1 MIFWF
6 RLILILRSNTMKLFS
21 IISVLSS
28 SILISSIAF
37 SAEKPLPT
45 RIEIKKAYETDE
57 AFKNFHNNPNIPQI
71 IDFDIIKCSE
81 TGSGYLV
88 DLKGRYK
95 RYDYKC
101 RLILSLDNGIDYEE
115 VLSLYRNG
123 NSKLFVMHSF
133 YRNDPLRNHFP

>member
-1 MIFWF
+1 
-6 RLILILRSNTMKLFS
+6 MKLFS
-21 IISVLSS
+21 IMSVLSS
-28 SILISSIAF
+28 SILISSVAF

-45 RIEIKKAYETDE
+45 KIEIKNAYETDKS
-57 AFKNFHNNPNIPQI
+57 FKNIYKNPNFPQI
-71 IDFDIIKCSE
+71 IDFDIVKCYE

-88 DLKGRYK
+88 DLKGKYK

-133 YRNDPLRNHFP
+133 YGNDPLRSHFP

>member
-1 MIFWF
+1 
-6 RLILILRSNTMKLFS
+6 MKLFS

>member
-1 MIFWF
+1 
-6 RLILILRSNTMKLFS
+6 MKLFS

-45 RIEIKKAYETDE
+45 RIEIKNAYETDE

-88 DLKGRYK
+88 DLKGKYK

-123 NSKLFVMHSF
+123 NSKLFVNHSF